1 MDASIMQ
8 RLGAITEEEAAILAG
23 ENSIN
28 RNLYMIGDGN
38 TINGQKLLAAG
49 KLITLRTHTRFIH
62 FPQHVHDY
70 VEVVYMC
77 SGETTHIVNGTTI
90 QLQKGELLMMNQRA
104 THEIFRAGKDDVAV
118 NFIIL
123 PIFFADILENIG
135 EEETPLRRFLVDC
148 LCGKSETVDYLH
160 FRVSD
165 SIPVQNLVENLLF
178 TLLLDMPN
186 KRKVSQMTMTLLF
199 LQLTGH
205 MDNVVAPNEDA
216 TTIIRVYDYVETKYV
231 DGTLSEL
238 ADMLHYDLYALSREI
253 KRKTGKNFTELMQE
267 KRLAQATFLLK
278 STGRSI
284 DEIANAV
291 GYENTGYFHQIFK
304 TRFGQSPGRY
314 RKTANQVSF

>member
-1 MDASIMQ
+1 MDEGIMQ
-8 RLGAITEEEAAILAG
+8 RLSAITDEEQAILNG

-28 RNLYMIGDGN
+28 RNLYMFGEGN
-38 TINGQKLLAAG
+38 TISRQKLLAAG

-62 FPQHVHDY
+62 FPQHTHDY
-70 VEVVYMC
+70 IEVVYMC

-90 QLQKGELLMMNQRA
+90 RLRQGELLLMNQQA
-104 THEIFRAGKDDVAV
+104 THEIFRAKKEDIAV

-123 PIFFADILENIG
+123 PTFFASILENIG

-165 SIPVQNLVENLLF
+165 SVPVQNLVENLIL
-178 TLLLDMPN
+178 TLLLDTPN

-205 MDNVVAPNEDA
+205 MDNVASSDKDT

-238 ADMLHYDLYALSREI
+238 ADILHYDLYALSREI

-267 KRLAQATFLLK
+267 KRLAQAAFLLK
-278 STGRSI
+278 STSRSV
-284 DEIANAV
+284 DDVANAV

-304 TRFGQSPGRY
+304 NRFGQSPRVY
-314 RKTANQVSF
+314 RKTAN